1 MFSRPQ
7 ISLMSIEQ
15 LEEHIRYLGESSRS
29 ELVWM
34 SVAGSDHGKPILKWL
49 KEERE
54 LTRSRYRSIVP
65 HDQAMVTILAGL
77 QADERR
83 LDDMIALIENSEKRK
98 NTVDEELE
106 YARECLHMKQKLS
119 REQR

>member
-1 MFSRPQ
+1 MYSRSQ
-7 ISLMSIEQ
+7 IALMSAEQ
-15 LEEHIRYLGESSRS
+15 LEDCIRYLAESSRS

-34 SVAGSDHGKPILKWL
+34 AVAGSDHGKPILKWL

-65 HDQAMVTILAGL
+65 HDHAMVTVLAGL

-83 LDDMIALIENSEKRK
+83 LDDMIDLIEDSEKRK

-106 YARECLHMKQKLS
+106 YVRECLQMKQKLS